1 MTFNTPPLPLI
12 FSVIMSRESTRLIQI
27 DEGDSNILVDLIADS
42 ENEQEEFSTPLNS
55 PSFDSPKEIQVMI

>member
-1 MTFNTPPLPLI
+1 
-12 FSVIMSRESTRLIQI
+12 MSRESTRLIQI